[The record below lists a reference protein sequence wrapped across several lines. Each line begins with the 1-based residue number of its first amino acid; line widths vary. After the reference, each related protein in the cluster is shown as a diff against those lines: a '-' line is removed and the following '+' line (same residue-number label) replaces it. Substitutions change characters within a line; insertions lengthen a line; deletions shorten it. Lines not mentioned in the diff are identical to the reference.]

1 MVSYIV
7 MLTASLLN
15 PTSSQQVEKG
25 AYLHST
31 EWVLETRAENGSGS
45 QVRQHQ
51 WKENGDVVRECKE
64 YRYGMMLVENHMAEK
79 DVRGTMLSNSCDFV
93 DIKDNRWVLANN
105 SARSRSEF
113 VQRIR
118 PSWAR

>member
-7 MLTASLLN
+7 MLTASLLS
-15 PTSSQQVEKG
+15 PTSSQQVEKR

-31 EWVLETRAENGSGS
+31 EWVLEKRAENGSGS

-51 WKENGDVVRECKE
+51 WIENGAIVRGCEE
-64 YRYGMMLVENHMAEK
+64 YRYGMMLVENHMADK
-79 DVRGTMLSNSCDFV
+79 DVEGTLLSSNCDFM
-93 DIKDNRWVLANN
+93 DIKGNRWVLAKNA
-105 SARSRSEF
+105 ARSRSAF
-113 VQRIR
+113 FQRTR